1 MPRRCDPQLAV
12 ERIVDA
18 PTTAATDGVARPMAA
33 VVTADGRS
41 RADVA
46 RHYMQRVDLANLLP
60 INKTS
65 AKEGTMIS
73 LLGSP
78 RMPLTTVAQNERAS
92 DLVKRNLVTES
103 MSPLFRLQ
111 GLEPAIADLKALL
124 AQADPCASS
133 REACFAGRVTTV
145 FPRKCKQPPEGGCF
159 AAYDYREE
167 ARSVLG
173 RPGSDLL
180 FQALRLSTI
189 GAGEINGR
197 VRDGIG
203 FRLPANTTRPA
214 KDRRRK
220 TDDRGQIARLRRV
233 RFPASWS
240 CVIRPLSSVL
250 CRRDE

>member
-60 INKTS
+60 INKNLSS
-65 AKEGTMIS
+65 AKEETMIS

-111 GLEPAIADLKALL
+111 GLEPAIADLIAGG
-124 AQADPCASS
+124 
-133 REACFAGRVTTV
+133 CFAGRVTTV

-159 AAYDYREE
+159 AAYDYRAE

-173 RPGSDLL
+173 RPGSDL
-180 FQALRLSTI
+180 
-189 GAGEINGR
+189 
-197 VRDGIG
+197 
-203 FRLPANTTRPA
+203 
-214 KDRRRK
+214 
-220 TDDRGQIARLRRV
+220 
-233 RFPASWS
+233 
-240 CVIRPLSSVL
+240 
-250 CRRDE
+250 

>member
-60 INKTS
+60 INKNLSS
-65 AKEGTMIS
+65 AKEETMIS

-145 FPRKCKQPPEGGCF
+145 FLRKCKQPPEGGCF

-214 KDRRRK
+214 KDRNQGSEVRHQSP
-220 TDDRGQIARLRRV
+220 TAIDD
-233 RFPASWS
+233 FEAS
-240 CVIRPLSSVL
+240 RPFTTEQRQVSDL
-250 CRRDE
+250 